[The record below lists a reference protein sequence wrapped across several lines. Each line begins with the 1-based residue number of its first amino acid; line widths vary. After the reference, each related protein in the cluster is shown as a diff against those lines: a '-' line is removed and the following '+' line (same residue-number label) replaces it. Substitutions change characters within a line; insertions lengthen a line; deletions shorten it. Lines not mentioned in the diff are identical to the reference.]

1 MAHAFTHT
9 CTQAVINRSLSLNAA
24 TTFAVGQL
32 FESVAD
38 IMTFAANASR
48 GMTFTWAK
56 SFEEKT
62 TKASSCAPDVELPG
76 TTNNTIA
83 KAAPKPV
90 DAREKSTSDE
100 VKTRRMQVALESG
113 RSR

>member
-1 MAHAFTHT
+1 MKKK
-9 CTQAVINRSLSLNAA
+9 N
-24 TTFAVGQL
+24 
-32 FESVAD
+32 
-38 IMTFAANASR
+38 
-48 GMTFTWAK
+48 
-56 SFEEKT
+56 

-100 VKTRRMQVALESG
+100 ADASGFGKWKVTLITEHCGHDSAKLRTWRDVKYWFGIGMGVQLLSNR
-113 RSR
+113 